1 VKNKIPKNIL
11 VIRFSAMGDV
21 VLTVPVIQ
29 NLLKKYPETHIT
41 VLTKPFFKPFFQEIK
56 NVNVYP
62 VDLAETHKGLIGL
75 YRLVKELNKN
85 QKYDCVIDLHS
96 VIRSWII
103 CGFFLLRGVP
113 FFRIDK
119 GRSEKNMFIKGKITY
134 ALSHTT
140 ERYLAV
146 FKKSGFNFS
155 LEKSLLTVG
164 TLADKSDFLN
174 SLTSEVRIGI
184 APFAAHK
191 SKEWGLENIHSLIT
205 KINNNYQVKFY
216 LFGGGSEEV
225 AKLETLA
232 NNYSN
237 VTNIAGQFS
246 LTEEMNFLQK
256 LTAFIGMDSG
266 NMHIAA
272 LLGLPVISIWGGTH
286 PDLGFSALYQSKK
299 NHIRALVNGKP
310 CRPFSVYGKLD
321 VVEGKPADCIKKVKV
336 AAIVKRLK
344 EIEVL

>member
-1 VKNKIPKNIL
+1 
-11 VIRFSAMGDV
+11 MGDV

-29 NLLKKYPETHIT
+29 NLLKKYPETQIT
-41 VLTKPFFKPFFQEIK
+41 ILTKPFFKPFFQEIK

-62 VDLAETHKGLIGL
+62 VDLAEKHKGLTGL
-75 YRLVKELNKN
+75 YRLVKELNKS
-85 QKYDCVIDLHS
+85 QKFDCVIDLHS
-96 VIRSWII
+96 VLRSWII
-103 CGFFLLRGVP
+103 CGFFFLRSVP

-119 GRSEKNMFIKGKITY
+119 GRSEKNKFIKGKITY

-140 ERYLAV
+140 ERYLDV
-146 FKKSGFNFS
+146 LEKSGYNFS
-155 LEKSLLTVG
+155 LEKSLLKIGAV
-164 TLADKSDFLN
+164 SDTPGFLKN
-174 SLTSEVRIGI
+174 LTPKLSIGI

-191 SKEWGLENIHSLIT
+191 SKEWGLENIRALIAE
-205 KINNNYQVKFY
+205 INKDYKVEFY
-216 LFGGGSEEV
+216 LFGGGREEV
-225 AKLETLA
+225 AKLAALA
-232 NNYSN
+232 NNYPN

-246 LTEEMNFLQK
+246 LMEEMNFLQK

-321 VVEGKPADCIKKVKV
+321 VVQGKPADCIKKVKV
-336 AAIVKRLK
+336 AAVVKRLK